1 MERFTFPEWTNRLPA
16 LILGLLVFGGG
27 YVAVVGVYGTTPRTL
42 HVGYSPVQPVPFSHK
57 LHVGT
62 LKMDC
67 RYCHNTVDRAAH
79 AAIPPTKTCINC
91 HNAANPD
98 GTVSLAAV
106 FTQSPKLLPVRE
118 SQATGK
124 AIEWVR
130 VHNLA
135 DFVYFDHSAH
145 VTRGVSCVSCH
156 GRIDKMEQ
164 VTQVEELSMAWC
176 LDCHRNPEPHLRPLE
191 FVTQLDWQPDQDPT
205 VLGAELR
212 KQWNINPSTSCS
224 TCHR

>member
-1 MERFTFPEWTNRLPA
+1 
-16 LILGLLVFGGG
+16 
-27 YVAVVGVYGTTPRTL
+27 
-42 HVGYSPVQPVPFSHK
+42 
-57 LHVGT
+57 T

-79 AAIPPTKTCINC
+79 AAIPPTKTCVNC
-91 HNAANPD
+91 HSAANPD
-98 GTVSLAAV
+98 GTVSLASV

-124 AIEWVR
+124 AIEWTR

-164 VTQVEELSMAWC
+164 VTQVKELSMAWC

-191 FVTQLDWQPDQDPT
+191 YITQLDWQPDQDPA